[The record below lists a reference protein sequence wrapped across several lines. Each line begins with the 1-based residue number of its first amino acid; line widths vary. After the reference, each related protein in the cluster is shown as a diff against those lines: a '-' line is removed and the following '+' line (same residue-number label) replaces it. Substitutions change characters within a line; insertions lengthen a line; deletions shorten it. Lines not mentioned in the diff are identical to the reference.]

1 MFKKLLC
8 FALLSL
14 ILFSCS
20 SSYEKVVDGVIIHL
34 NKTDGNA
41 RLLKLTVVNDKVIR
55 VSATA
60 ADTFSTAKSLV
71 VDELPVFN
79 DWKLVEK
86 RPESPF
92 LHFTNC
98 YWIDIKS
105 MLLKRYLLMI
115 IYGM

>member
-41 RLLKLTVVNDKVIR
+41 KLLKLTVINDKVI
-55 VSATA
+55 
-60 ADTFSTAKSLV
+60 LV
-71 VDELPVFN
+71 TNNNRNRNFGIVLKENFILSFI
-79 DWKLVEK
+79 VE
-86 RPESPF
+86 F
-92 LHFTNC
+92 IGL
-98 YWIDIKS
+98 
-105 MLLKRYLLMI
+105 MLT
-115 IYGM
+115 